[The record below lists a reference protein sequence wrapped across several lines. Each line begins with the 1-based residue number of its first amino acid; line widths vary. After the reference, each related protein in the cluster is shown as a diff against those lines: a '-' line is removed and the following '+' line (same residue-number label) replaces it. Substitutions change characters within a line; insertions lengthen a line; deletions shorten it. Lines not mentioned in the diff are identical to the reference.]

1 MRIGKLVQLGVVI
14 LCASVLLAQTPNQPK
29 VTPGPNEPNWWDVLE
44 SLYQLDMFEDLAN
57 PVTESPEKTPGLFV
71 KVGNGKV
78 VFEPVLAL
86 GTEQTTRGGWYLPS
100 AGDGAPDKR
109 DLWSYLH
116 KHTADDLKKA
126 KVNPPPL
133 APGSKTE
140 FDPGDQ
146 PFGLWITN
154 DNFDDGG
161 IFSEPALVA
170 AINERLAA
178 QPYKA
183 MIYPLKGQA
192 NAYLIGWEYSTNDDF
207 QDVVCVIRNVQLKK

>member
-1 MRIGKLVQLGVVI
+1 V
-14 LCASVLLAQTPNQPK
+14 NQPK

-44 SLYQLDMFEDLAN
+44 SLYQLDMFADLAN
-57 PVTESPEKTPGLFV
+57 PVATTVEATPGLFL
-71 KVGNGKV
+71 KAGTGNV

-86 GTEQTTRGGWYLPS
+86 GTERTTRGGWYLPS
-100 AGDGAPDKR
+100 AEGETPEKH
-109 DLWSYLH
+109 DLWSYIH
-116 KHTADDLKKA
+116 KHTAEDLKT
-126 KVNPPPL
+126 VQTEPPPL
-133 APGSKTE
+133 AARSKTE

-146 PFGLWITN
+146 PFGLWISN

-170 AINERLAA
+170 SVNKRLAA

-183 MIYPLKGQA
+183 MIYPLKGQS

-207 QDVVCVIRNVQLKK
+207 QDVVCVIRNVRLKK